1 MWYLMIHIC
10 LRRRS
15 WGRLKLIIIKDLYC
29 WNCCIHL
36 FSKTSTGSSNFN
48 ILCRV
53 CIQVQRY
60 YNYIRLL
67 PANNIELR
75 ENGHYLISPIIW
87 SHCAKSATCI
97 VIKLHRTDAWQNISG
112 KYLHT
117 CDQERP
123 SEQVQQCSVE
133 EDTLSAAVS
142 WWHPCIAR

>member
-10 LRRRS
+10 LRRKS

-67 PANNIELR
+67 PANNIEL
-75 ENGHYLISPIIW
+75 GKMDIISFPPLFGVTVQNRPLVLLLNCTAPTHDKIFLGSIYIHATRKDHQ
-87 SHCAKSATCI
+87 SRYSSAVLRRIHWVLRCLGGT
-97 VIKLHRTDAWQNISG
+97 HA
-112 KYLHT
+112 
-117 CDQERP
+117 
-123 SEQVQQCSVE
+123 
-133 EDTLSAAVS
+133 
-142 WWHPCIAR
+142 